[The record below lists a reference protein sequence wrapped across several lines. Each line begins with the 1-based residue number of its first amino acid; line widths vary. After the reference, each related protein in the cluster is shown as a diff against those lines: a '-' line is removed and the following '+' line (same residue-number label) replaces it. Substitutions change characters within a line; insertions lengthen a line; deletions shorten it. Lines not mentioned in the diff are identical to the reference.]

1 MATQTVEFR
10 AASGLTVT
18 AKLFAAGSDTEIASV
33 SATEATNRK
42 GTYVAAYTD
51 VAAGEY
57 MLIGIA
63 SSLPVC
69 SWWVN
74 LRLSTATFQVYDY
87 PNLKLDEAI
96 KTAVVGIVGSG
107 STITSVVTSSMSP
120 SASVANQFKGLVLKF
135 TADTTT
141 TNLRG
146 QGCEITS
153 STSGGV
159 LTVSSLTTA
168 PVSGDTFVIQ

>member
-18 AKLFAAGSDTEIASV
+18 AKLFAAGSDTEVASV

-42 GTYVAAYTD
+42 GTYTAAYTD

-57 MLIGIA
+57 ILIGIA
-63 SSLPVC
+63 DSLPVC

-74 LRLSTATFQVYDY
+74 LRLATSTFQVYDY
-87 PNLKLDEAI
+87 PNFKLDEAL
-96 KTAVVGIVGSG
+96 KTAVTGVVGAA
-107 STITSVVTSSMSP
+107 STTTSVVTSSLSP
-120 SASVANQFKGLVLKF
+120 AAAVSDQFKGLILKF
-135 TADTTT
+135 TSDTPTA
-141 TNLRG
+141 NLRG
-146 QGCEITS
+146 QGCEITG
-153 STSGGV
+153 STALGV

-168 PVSGDTFVIQ
+168 PVSGDRFIIQ

>member
-18 AKLFAAGSDTEIASV
+18 AKLFAAGSDTEVASV

-42 GTYVAAYTD
+42 GTYIAAYTD

-57 MLIGIA
+57 MLIGMV

-69 SWWVN
+69 SWWTN
-74 LRLSTATFQVYDY
+74 LRLATATFQVYDN
-87 PNLKLDEAI
+87 PNYKLLQAL
-96 KTAVVGIVGSG
+96 KTAVTGVVGSG
-107 STITSVVTSSMSP
+107 STIISVVTSSLSP
-120 SASVANQFKGLVLKF
+120 AATITDQFKGLILKF
-135 TADTTT
+135 TEDTTT

-146 QGCEITS
+146 QGCEITG
-153 STSGGV
+153 STALGV
-159 LTVSSLTTA
+159 LAVSSLTTA